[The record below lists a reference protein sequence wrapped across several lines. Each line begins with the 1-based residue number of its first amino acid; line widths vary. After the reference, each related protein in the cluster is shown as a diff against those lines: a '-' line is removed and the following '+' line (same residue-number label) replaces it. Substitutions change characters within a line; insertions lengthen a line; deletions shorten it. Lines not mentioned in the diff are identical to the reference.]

1 VNQRLRR
8 LVLLFLVAGLA
19 GCGALGRGN
28 QPAVPTDR
36 PSITDLP
43 RPHPQPVTRTSAA
56 AQVAWLW
63 LQAGQSSSLVAF
75 DATGHEA
82 ARLDAAAAASF
93 GPYGIWRSP
102 DGALIFGADVG
113 SVTAYS
119 ALDGH
124 RVRTYQRR
132 PGAIAGDAFSPD
144 GRYLALLLF
153 GADRLELEMIN
164 LASGRVLGPLPV
176 AHKPGAAMPGMIGSS
191 SVWAAT
197 AFGPASDRLY
207 TLSDWGDVP
216 QITAYGV
223 GGDTLQSLGT
233 SALRI
238 EPCGGPAT
246 TIKVVDAGAKLAAF
260 CHFTGAVWLIDLRTL
275 GNVAVL
281 QSQQTN
287 PFAAT
292 PAYTPD
298 GQLLYVLEGTSV
310 QVIDLHRQTLL
321 GSVAISA
328 TALRDNPLSALASL
342 FVADAEA
349 GWVASTVP
357 IAPDGLELYLAGSD
371 GILALRIPDLK
382 VIGRLASGSNL
393 SEVWISGDGRTLFA
407 TADDGHRLAVIKADG
422 GPIRSISLS
431 ATAGGFVSSEHG

>member
-1 VNQRLRR
+1 MNQRLRR
-8 LVLLFLVAGLA
+8 LVLFFLVACLT
-19 GCGALGRGN
+19 GCGALSRGN
-28 QPAVPTDR
+28 QAAIPTDR
-36 PSITDLP
+36 PSIADLP
-43 RPHPQPVTRTSAA
+43 QPHPQPVTRTSAA

-63 LQAGQSSSLVAF
+63 LQTGQSSSLVAF
-75 DATGHEA
+75 DASGHQA
-82 ARLDAAAAASF
+82 ARLTAAAAASF

-102 DGALIFGADVG
+102 DGALIFGADAG

-124 RVRTYQRR
+124 LVRTYQRS
-132 PGAIAGDAFSPD
+132 PGSIAGDAFSPD
-144 GRYLALLLF
+144 GRYLALLIF

-164 LASGRVLGPLPV
+164 LGTGRVVGPLPV
-176 AHKPGAAMPGMIGSS
+176 AHKPGASMPGMIGSS

-197 AFGPASDRLY
+197 AFGPASDRLF

-223 GGDTLQSLGT
+223 GDDALRSLGT
-233 SALRI
+233 AALRI

-246 TIKVVDAGAKLAAF
+246 TIKVVDAGARLAAF

-275 GNVAVL
+275 GNAAVL
-281 QSQQTN
+281 HSNQTN

-310 QVIDLHRQTLL
+310 QVVDLHRQKLL
-321 GSVAISA
+321 GPVSIST

-342 FVADAEA
+342 FVTDAEA

-357 IAPDGLELYLAGSD
+357 IAPDGLTLYLAGSD

-382 VIGRLASGSNL
+382 VIGRLAPGLNIN
-393 SEVWISGDGRTLFA
+393 EVWISGDGRKLFA
-407 TADDGHRLAVIKADG
+407 TADDGHRLAVINADG
-422 GPIRSISLS
+422 GPTRSISLS
-431 ATAGGFVSSEHG
+431 ATPGGFVSSEHG